1 MEALDFFFKTK
12 VQERNICCNDSYGI
26 YRKIK
31 LDTLLLVETSA
42 RKLRYLMVNGNEY
55 FCEGNI
61 SEMSHNLEKFG
72 FFQIQRSYI
81 VNMKYIK
88 KLE

>member
-1 MEALDFFFKTK
+1 
-12 VQERNICCNDSYGI
+12 
-26 YRKIK
+26 
-31 LDTLLLVETSA
+31 
-42 RKLRYLMVNGNEY
+42 MVNGNEY

-88 KLE
+88 KIDSRKITLCNGLEIAIGRTHSNEFKKAFFKWRMLFDN